1 MGIDRESVGVRMSK
15 FIITADSEDQNWLD
29 AFNQCK
35 GYDFK
40 MHERVDDCIVD
51 QIKIDIHQYNHE
63 VACGPAI
70 LLKEVAE

>member
-1 MGIDRESVGVRMSK
+1 MRHY
-15 FIITADSEDQNWLD
+15 IITTDKEDQKWLE

-35 GYDFK
+35 GYDFE
-40 MHERVDDCIVD
+40 MQERVDDCIVD